1 MGEINGFKLMADAY
15 KKELDN
21 TPEEYR
27 AEMQAKIK
35 ANEFLAGAD
44 DATTYALF
52 DSAAFNYVVRGY
64 VKKALE
70 NTGAEHEQIT
80 EVLQE
85 LNRLFSEVTAEQAES
100 FYTNS

>member
-1 MGEINGFKLMADAY
+1 MNGYTLQADAY
-15 KKELDN
+15 KKLLTESESEPQEIKDGI
-21 TPEEYR
+21 T
-27 AEMQAKIK
+27 AKIK

-64 VKKALE
+64 VKKALQ
-70 NTGAEHEQIT
+70 NTGAEQEQIT
-80 EVLQE
+80 EVMQE